1 MSEESWSQG
10 IYCMIPFIRRPRNN
24 IIREVNRLVFARG
37 WGWGAA
43 AVVIKGEHGEAWHS
57 NTLIVV
63 AITGDRTPSAIRTH
77 TRPRAHGKRVQSE
90 RALSTVCASV
100 SWCRYCRL
108 VTHSDVTVGG
118 NWLKSA

>member
-1 MSEESWSQG
+1 M
-10 IYCMIPFIRRPRNN
+10 
-24 IIREVNRLVFARG
+24 NRLVFARG

-43 AVVIKGEHGEAWHS
+43 AVVIKAEHGEAWYS

-77 TRPRAHGKRVQSE
+77 TRPRAHGKPVQSE

-108 VTHSDVTVGG
+108 VNTQRCHRWWELAEECVGPPCAS
-118 NWLKSA
+118 LRPPVAP